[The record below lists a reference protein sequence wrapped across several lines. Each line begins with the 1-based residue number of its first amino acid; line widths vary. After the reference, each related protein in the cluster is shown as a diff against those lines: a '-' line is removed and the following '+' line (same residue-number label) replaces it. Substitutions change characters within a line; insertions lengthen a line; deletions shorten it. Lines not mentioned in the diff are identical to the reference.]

1 MPQLVAPP
9 RVFPSCRSGRIARP
23 SLTLALAATAIT
35 ATLFG
40 CTGKIGGTAGTP
52 GTAGS
57 TVLPPGVAGPIN
69 PGRVV
74 AHRLNNV
81 EYDNTVRDLVGVDLK
96 PSSTYGFPDDAYVEG
111 FDNNA
116 DALTAPPLLLEK
128 LETATAAIVGA
139 ALSADAANAAARARI
154 MVCDPAKAGEGACA
168 TQILSTFAS
177 RAFRRPVSAAEMS
190 GYAQLVDVAKSVGDG
205 FEQGIAAGLR
215 AILLSPRFL
224 FRVEANPGPAH
235 NAPLDDYEVASR
247 LSYFLWSSMPD
258 DQLFARAAGGALHD
272 AVSIVDEVRR
282 LLADPRSSALVDNLA
297 GEWLGS
303 RQMAVQQVT
312 LTDVTFDAALRNAM
326 AAEASLFLGEMFRGG
341 HAVKELLSADF
352 LFANDRLAAHYGLT
366 GTGTLGSALVKLP
379 LTDSRRSGGI
389 LTQANTLTVT
399 SMRDRTS
406 PTRRGKWVSEN
417 LLCVVIPPPPPMIPQ
432 LPPPSTTAP
441 TSVRERLAQHRAK
454 GSTCNG
460 CHQFIDP
467 IGFGLEHF
475 DAVGRWRDTDNGVAI
490 DATGNVP
497 VSNAAFD
504 GAVGLATAVGD
515 DPRFLDCMIKKVMT
529 YAVGRTLVTTPS
541 SGSPMDDTA
550 GLADIHA
557 QLGST
562 DARLD
567 RLIELVASSPA
578 MTMRLGEESP

>member
-1 MPQLVAPP
+1 MPPVDAAL
-9 RVFPSCRSGRIARP
+9 RGFPSCRR
-23 SLTLALAATAIT
+23 ALAAAAI
-35 ATLFG
+35 AAALAG
-40 CTGKIGGTAGTP
+40 CTGKVGGGGGAGGTG
-52 GTAGS
+52 GS
-57 TVLPPGVAGPIN
+57 TVLPPGATGPIN

-128 LETATAAIVGA
+128 LETATQAIVTA
-139 ALSADAANAAARARI
+139 ALSTTAGNAAGRSRI
-154 MVCDPAKAGEGACA
+154 MVCDPAQAGEAACA

-177 RAFRRPVSAAEMS
+177 RAFRRPVTAAEMT

-205 FEQGIAAGLR
+205 FEQGIAAGLQ

-224 FRVEANPGPAH
+224 FRVEANPGAGH

-258 DQLFARAAGGALHD
+258 DKLFARAAGGALHD
-272 AVSIVDEVRR
+272 ASSIVDEVRR
-282 LLADPRSSALVDNLA
+282 MLADTKSSALVDNLA

-303 RQMAVQQVT
+303 RQLAVQQVT
-312 LTDVTFDAALRNAM
+312 LTDVTFDTALRGAM
-326 AAEASLFLGEMFRGG
+326 ASEASLFLGEMFRGG
-341 HAVKELLSADF
+341 HAIKDLLGADF
-352 LFANDRLAAHYGLT
+352 LFANGRLASHYGLT
-366 GTGTLGSALVKLP
+366 GAGTLGSALIKLP

-406 PTRRGKWVSEN
+406 PTRRGKWVSDN
-417 LLCVVIPPPPPMIPQ
+417 LLCVVVPPPPPMIPQ
-432 LPPPSTTAP
+432 LDPPSTAAP

-454 GSTCNG
+454 GSSCDG
-460 CHQFIDP
+460 CHRFIDP

-475 DAVGRWRDTDNGVAI
+475 DAVGRWRDTDSGVAI
-490 DATGNVP
+490 DATGAVP
-497 VSNAAFD
+497 QTDVPFD
-504 GAVGLATAVGD
+504 GAVGLAAAIGE
-515 DPRFLDCMIKKVMT
+515 DPRFLDCMVRKMMT
-529 YAVGRTLVTTPS
+529 YAVGRTVVTTPVA
-541 SGSPMDDTA
+541 GSPMDDAA
-550 GLADIHA
+550 GVADIRA

-567 RLIELVASSPA
+567 RLIELVATSPA
-578 MTMRLGEESP
+578 MTMRIGEETQ

>member
-1 MPQLVAPP
+1 MPPVDAAL
-9 RVFPSCRSGRIARP
+9 RGFPSCRR
-23 SLTLALAATAIT
+23 ALAAAAI
-35 ATLFG
+35 AAALAG
-40 CTGKIGGTAGTP
+40 CTGKVGGGGGAG
-52 GTAGS
+52 GFGGS
-57 TVLPPGVAGPIN
+57 TVLPPGATGPIN

-81 EYDNTVRDLVGVDLK
+81 VCDNTVRDLVGVDLK

-128 LETATAAIVGA
+128 RETAPQAIVAA
-139 ALSADAANAAARARI
+139 ALSTTAGNAAGRSRI
-154 MVCDPAKAGEGACA
+154 MVCDPAQAGEAACA

-177 RAFRRPVSAAEMS
+177 RAFRRPVTADEVS
-190 GYAQLVDVAKSVGDG
+190 GYAKLIDVAKSVGDG
-205 FEQGIAAGLR
+205 FQQGIAAGLQ

-224 FRVEANPGPAH
+224 FRVEGNPGAGH
-235 NAPLDDYEVASR
+235 NAPLDDFEVASR

-258 DQLFARAAGGALHD
+258 DPLFARAAGGGLHD
-272 AVSIVDEVRR
+272 GTSIVTEVRR
-282 LLADPRSSALVDNLA
+282 MLADARSSALVDNLA

-303 RQMAVQQVT
+303 RQMAVQQVA
-312 LTDVTFDAALRNAM
+312 LTDVTFDATLRAAM
-326 AAEASLFLGEMFRGG
+326 ADEASLFLGEMFRGG
-341 HAVKELLSADF
+341 HAIKELLSANF

-432 LPPPSTTAP
+432 LDPPSTTAP
-441 TSVRERLAQHRAK
+441 TSVRERLAQHRSK
-454 GSTCNG
+454 VPPCNG

-475 DAVGRWRDTDNGVAI
+475 DAVGRWRDTDSGVAI

-497 VSNAAFD
+497 GSNAAFD
-504 GAVGLATAVGD
+504 GAVSLATAVGD
-515 DPRFLDCMIKKVMT
+515 DPRFLDCMIRKLMT
-529 YAVGRTLVTTPS
+529 YAVGRTLVMTPS
-541 SGSPMDDTA
+541 TATPMDDTA
-550 GLADIHA
+550 GLA
-557 QLGST
+557 
-562 DARLD
+562 
-567 RLIELVASSPA
+567 
-578 MTMRLGEESP
+578 

>member
-1 MPQLVAPP
+1 M
-9 RVFPSCRSGRIARP
+9 S
-23 SLTLALAATAIT
+23 
-35 ATLFG
+35 
-40 CTGKIGGTAGTP
+40 GGTG

-57 TVLPPGVAGPIN
+57 TVLPPGSAGPIN

-128 LETATAAIVGA
+128 LQTATEAIITT
-139 ALSADAANAAARARI
+139 ALSTAAGNTPVRAAI
-154 MVCDPAKAGEGACA
+154 MVCDPAKAGDAACA
-168 TQILSTFAS
+168 AQILSAFAS
-177 RAFRRPVSAAEMS
+177 RAFRRPVTAAEVA

-205 FEQGIAAGLR
+205 FEQGIAAGLQ

-224 FRVEANPGPAH
+224 FRVEANPGAGR

-258 DQLFARAAGGALHD
+258 DKLFARAAGGALHD
-272 AVSIVDEVRR
+272 GASIVDEVRR
-282 LLADPRSSALVDNLA
+282 MLADPKSSALVDNMA

-303 RQMAVQQVT
+303 RELQVKQVT
-312 LTDVTFDAALRNAM
+312 LTDVTFDAALSGAM
-326 AAEASLFLGEMFRGG
+326 ADEAALFLGEMFRGA
-341 HAVKELLSADF
+341 HAVKELLGASF
-352 LFANDRLAAHYGLT
+352 VFANDRLAAHYGLT
-366 GTGTLGSALVKLP
+366 GTGTLGSALVQVP
-379 LTDSRRSGGI
+379 LTDTRRGGGI

-432 LPPPSTTAP
+432 LDPPSATAP

-454 GSTCNG
+454 GSSCNG

-497 VSNAAFD
+497 GSVGGNAAFD
-504 GAVGLATAVGD
+504 GAVSLAQAVGG
-515 DPRFLDCMIKKVMT
+515 DPRFLDCMIRKMMT
-529 YAVGRTLVTTPS
+529 YAAGRTLVTTPA
-541 SGSPMDDTA
+541 SGSPMDDIA
-550 GLADIHA
+550 GLADIRT

-578 MTMRLGEESP
+578 MTMRIGEESQ

>member
-1 MPQLVAPP
+1 MPQDVEAL
-9 RVFPSCRSGRIARP
+9 RDFPSCRPPRAAGRLIVAGAAIAA
-23 SLTLALAATAIT
+23 ALI
-35 ATLFG
+35 G
-40 CTGKIGGTAGTP
+40 CTGQISGRNGETGGTG
-52 GTAGS
+52 GGS
-57 TVLPPGVAGPIN
+57 SVLPPGSAGPIN

-81 EYDNTVRDLVGVDLK
+81 EYDNTVRDLVGLDLK

-128 LETATAAIVGA
+128 LQTATEAIVTA
-139 ALSADAANAAARARI
+139 ALSTSAGNTAVRSRI
-154 MVCDPAKAGEGACA
+154 MVCDPAKTGESACA
-168 TQILSTFAS
+168 GQILSTFAT
-177 RAFRRPVSAAEMS
+177 RAFRRPVTAADMAS
-190 GYAQLVDVAKSVGDG
+190 YAQLIDVAKSVGDG
-205 FEQGIAAGLR
+205 FEQGIAAGMQ

-224 FRVEANPGPAH
+224 FRIEANPGVGL

-258 DQLFARAAGGALHD
+258 DMLFARAASGGLHD
-272 AVSIVDEVRR
+272 SASIVDEVHRM
-282 LLADPRSSALVDNLA
+282 LADPRSSAIVANLA

-303 RQMAVQQVT
+303 RQLAVQQVT
-312 LTDVTFDAALRNAM
+312 LTDVTFDDALRGAM
-326 AAEASLFLGEMFRGG
+326 ASEASMFLDEMFRGG
-341 HAVKELLSADF
+341 HAIKELLSANF
-352 LFANDRLAAHYGLT
+352 LFANDRLAAHYGLS
-366 GTGTLGSALVKLP
+366 GTGSLGTTLSKLP
-379 LTDSRRSGGI
+379 LTDMRRSGGI

-432 LPPPSTTAP
+432 LDPPSTTAP
-441 TSVRERLAQHRAK
+441 TSVRERLAAHRSK

-460 CHQFIDP
+460 CHQYIDP

-475 DAVGRWRDTDNGVAI
+475 DAVGRWRDTDNGIAI

-497 VSNAAFD
+497 GSNAPFD
-504 GAVGLATAVGD
+504 GAVTLASAVGT
-515 DPRFLDCMIKKVMT
+515 DPRFLDCMVRKLMT
-529 YAVGRTLVTTPS
+529 YATGRTLVTSPS
-541 SGSPMDDTA
+541 SGSPMDDIA
-550 GLADIHA
+550 GLADIRA

-562 DARLD
+562 DAALA

-578 MTMRLGEESP
+578 MTMRIGEESQ

>member
-1 MPQLVAPP
+1 MPELVEPLSI
-9 RVFPSCRSGRIARP
+9 FPSCRSGRAARSIVTVAAAIAV
-23 SLTLALAATAIT
+23 AA
-35 ATLFG
+35 FG
-40 CTGKIGGTAGTP
+40 CTGEIGASRDTS

-57 TVLPPGVAGPIN
+57 TALPPGATGPIN

-74 AHRLNNV
+74 AHRLNNI

-128 LETATAAIVGA
+128 LQTATEAVVGA
-139 ALSADAANAAARARI
+139 ALSAGGAARSRI
-154 MVCDPAKAGEGACA
+154 MVCDPAKAGDAACA

-177 RAFRRPVSAAEMS
+177 RAFRRPVAAAEVS
-190 GYAQLVDVAKSVGDG
+190 GYARLVDVAKSVGDG
-205 FEQGIAAGLR
+205 FEQGISAGLQ

-224 FRVEANPGPAH
+224 FRVEANPGAGR
-235 NAPLDDYEVASR
+235 NAPLDDYELASR

-258 DQLFARAAGGALHD
+258 DQLFARAASGALHED
-272 AVSIVDEVRR
+272 ASIVDEVRR
-282 LLADPRSSALVDNLA
+282 MLADPRSSALVDNLA

-312 LTDVTFDAALRNAM
+312 LTDVNFDAGLRGAM

-352 LFANDRLAAHYGLT
+352 MFANDRLAAHYGLT

-379 LTDSRRSGGI
+379 LTDGRRGGGI

-432 LPPPSTTAP
+432 LDPPSTTAP

-460 CHQFIDP
+460 CHEFIDP

-490 DATGNVP
+490 DATGSVP

-504 GAVGLATAVGD
+504 GAVSLATAVGD
-515 DPRFLDCMIKKVMT
+515 DPRFLDCMIRKLMT
-529 YAVGRTLVTTPS
+529 YAVGRTLVTMPA
-541 SGSPMDDTA
+541 SGSPMDDSA

-567 RLIELVASSPA
+567 RLIELIASSPA
-578 MTMRLGEESP
+578 MTMRIGEESP

>member
-1 MPQLVAPP
+1 VAAGAAIAAALV
-9 RVFPSCRSGRIARP
+9 
-23 SLTLALAATAIT
+23 
-35 ATLFG
+35 G
-40 CTGKIGGTAGTP
+40 CTGIVGSTTGGAAGS
-52 GTAGS
+52 AGS
-57 TVLPPGVAGPIN
+57 TVLPPGATGPIN

-81 EYDNTVRDLVGVDLK
+81 EYDNTVRDLLGVDLN
-96 PSSTYGFPDDAYVEG
+96 PSTTYGFPDDAYVEG

-128 LETATAAIVGA
+128 LQTATEAIVGA
-139 ALSADAANAAARARI
+139 ALSTATTSARI
-154 MVCDPAKAGEGACA
+154 MVCDPAKTGEAACA
-168 TQILSTFAS
+168 TQILSAFAT
-177 RAFRRPVSAAEMS
+177 RAFRRPVTADEVS
-190 GYAQLVDVAKSVGDG
+190 GYAKLIDVAKSVGDG
-205 FEQGIAAGLR
+205 FQQGISAGLQ

-224 FRVEANPGPAH
+224 FRVEGNPGAGK

-258 DQLFARAAGGALHD
+258 DQLFARAAGGGLRDSA
-272 AVSIVDEVRR
+272 SIVAEVRR
-282 LLADPRSSALVDNLA
+282 MLADAKSAALVDNLA

-312 LTDVTFDAALRNAM
+312 LTDINFDTTLRTAM
-326 AAEASLFLGEMFRGG
+326 ADEASLFLGEMFRGG
-341 HAVKELLSADF
+341 HAIKELLSANF
-352 LFANDRLAAHYGLT
+352 LYANDRLAAHYGLT

-432 LPPPSTTAP
+432 LDPPSTTAP

-497 VSNAAFD
+497 GSNAPFD
-504 GAVGLATAVGD
+504 GAVSLATAVGA
-515 DPRFLDCMIKKVMT
+515 DPRFLDCMIRKLMT
-529 YAVGRTLVTTPS
+529 YAVGRTLVMTPS
-541 SGSPMDDTA
+541 AATPMDDTA

-567 RLIELVASSPA
+567 RLLELVASSPA
-578 MTMRLGEESP
+578 MTMRLGEESQ

>member
-1 MPQLVAPP
+1 MAELVETPSF
-9 RVFPSCRSGRIARP
+9 FPSCRSRGTARSIVAVAAIA
-23 SLTLALAATAIT
+23 AA
-35 ATLFG
+35 LFG
-40 CTGKIGGTAGTP
+40 CTGKIGGSSGAP
-52 GTAGS
+52 GTAGA
-57 TVLPPGVAGPIN
+57 TALPPGVSGPIN

-74 AHRLNNV
+74 AHRLNNI
-81 EYDNTVRDLVGVDLK
+81 EYDNTVRDLMGVDLK

-128 LETATAAIVGA
+128 LQTATEAIVGA
-139 ALSADAANAAARARI
+139 ALSTDAGNAAARARI
-154 MVCDPAKAGEGACA
+154 MTCDPAKAGEAPCA

-190 GYAQLVDVAKSVGDG
+190 GYARLLDVAKSVGDG
-205 FEQGIAAGLR
+205 FEQGIAAGLQ

-224 FRVEANPGPAH
+224 FRVEANPGAGY

-272 AVSIVDEVRR
+272 GASIIAEVRR
-282 LLADPRSSALVDNLA
+282 MLADPRSSALVDNLA
-297 GEWLGS
+297 GQWLGS

-312 LTDVTFDAALRNAM
+312 LTDVNFDAGLRNAM
-326 AAEASLFLGEMFRGG
+326 ATEASLFLGEMFRGG

-352 LFANDRLAAHYGLT
+352 VFANARLAAHYGLT
-366 GTGTLGSALVKLP
+366 GTGTLGSAHVKLP
-379 LTDSRRSGGI
+379 LTDARRGGGI

-432 LPPPSTTAP
+432 LDPPSTTAP

-454 GSTCNG
+454 GSSCNG

-490 DATGNVP
+490 DATGALP
-497 VSNAAFD
+497 GSAGADGAFD
-504 GAVGLATAVGD
+504 GAVSLATAVGG

-529 YAVGRTLVTTPS
+529 YAVGRTLVTTPA

-578 MTMRLGEESP
+578 MTMRIGEEAQ